1 MKKLNAML
9 FALTLTVTMMTGCG
23 DSQNSESSSSES
35 SSSSSSSSSASSE
48 ESSENQ
54 DADDDENYDTG
65 DASLDNPRNQDGIG
79 EKELLV
85 LSFGTSF
92 NDSRRLTVGAI
103 EDDIEKAFPDYSVR
117 RGFTSN
123 IIIDH
128 VKKRDNVS
136 IDDIDESLQRAVD
149 NGVKEL
155 VVQPTHL
162 MNGLEYD
169 ELKEKIAKY
178 ESSFEKI
185 SIGEPLLTSDEDF
198 KEVEKAITEWTSEYD
213 DGETAIC
220 FMGHG
225 TSAESNAVYKKM
237 QDMLTADGYTNYFI
251 GTVESTPSIDD
262 VKNAVKAGNYKR
274 VVLEPL
280 MVVAGDHANND
291 MAGDEE
297 DSWKSVF
304 EAEGYKVECLVRG
317 LGENEKIRQLYVNHA
332 KKAVENLSATSG
344 SSGSSDSTS
353 TEPVSA
359 SDLNDGTYT
368 IKVDSSSS
376 MFNVTDCQLTV
387 ADGKMTAVMTMG
399 GTGYQYLFMGKGA
412 DAEESGYIPFEE
424 TSDGANT
431 FTVPVE
437 SLNTE
442 IDCSAFSKKK
452 EEWYDR
458 TLVFR
463 ADSLPAEAFK
473 NAPSSASS
481 DIEDGEYT
489 VEVTLEGGSGKS
501 SVESPAK
508 LTVENGKAFAEIV
521 WNSPNYDY
529 MIVDGEKV
537 LPFNTDGNSSFKI
550 PVSEFDSKIDVKA
563 DTTAMSE
570 PHEIEY
576 TLYFNSESI
585 TK

>member
-23 DSQNSESSSSES
+23 DSQNSESSSSE
-35 SSSSSSSSSASSE
+35 SSSSSSSASSE

-344 SSGSSDSTS
+344 SSGSSDNTS

-368 IKVDSSSS
+368 ITVDSSSS

-501 SVESPAK
+501 SVESPTK

>member
-23 DSQNSESSSSES
+23 DSQNSESSSSE
-35 SSSSSSSSSASSE
+35 SSSSSSSASSE

-368 IKVDSSSS
+368 ITVDSSSS

>member
-23 DSQNSESSSSES
+23 DSQNSESSSSE
-35 SSSSSSSSSASSE
+35 SSSSSSSASSE

-128 VKKRDNVS
+128 VKKRDNIS

-225 TSAESNAVYKKM
+225 TSAESNAVYQKM
-237 QDMLTADGYTNYFI
+237 QDMLTADGYKNYFI

-344 SSGSSDSTS
+344 SSVSSDSTS

>member
-35 SSSSSSSSSASSE
+35 SSSSSSE

-136 IDDIDESLQRAVD
+136 IDDIDESLRRAVD

-344 SSGSSDSTS
+344 SSGSSDNTS

-368 IKVDSSSS
+368 ITVDSSSS

>member
-1 MKKLNAML
+1 
-9 FALTLTVTMMTGCG
+9 
-23 DSQNSESSSSES
+23 
-35 SSSSSSSSSASSE
+35 
-48 ESSENQ
+48 
-54 DADDDENYDTG
+54 
-65 DASLDNPRNQDGIG
+65 
-79 EKELLV
+79 
-85 LSFGTSF
+85 
-92 NDSRRLTVGAI
+92 
-103 EDDIEKAFPDYSVR
+103 
-117 RGFTSN
+117 
-123 IIIDH
+123 
-128 VKKRDNVS
+128 
-136 IDDIDESLQRAVD
+136 
-149 NGVKEL
+149 
-155 VVQPTHL
+155 

-368 IKVDSSSS
+368 ITVDSSSS